1 MRVLHS
7 PSHIVI
13 GPRMHVIQAEP
24 EYFSKIDMDDLG
36 ERLIYLLEGM
46 QDYVNLLLSGLI
58 FSIM

>member
-1 MRVLHS
+1 M
-7 PSHIVI
+7 I